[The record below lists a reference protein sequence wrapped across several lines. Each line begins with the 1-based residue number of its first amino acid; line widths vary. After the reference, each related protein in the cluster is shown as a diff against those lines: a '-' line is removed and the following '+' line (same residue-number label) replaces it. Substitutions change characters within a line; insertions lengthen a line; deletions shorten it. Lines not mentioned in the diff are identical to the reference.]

1 MKKSFFLALSLL
13 AAATATAKPHREAF
27 VDSLMASMTIEE
39 RVGQLNLA
47 SSWGFRSALSV
58 GSEAESR
65 AQIASGQMGALYGFK
80 NVEEMRRLQQIAV
93 SSGKHGIPFLFGMDV
108 IHGVETTFPIPL
120 ALSCSWNPKLIE
132 ESARVAG
139 GEATAL
145 GIDWVFSP
153 MVDICRDARWGRIAE
168 GAGEDPYLGAQMARA
183 YIRGYRAAGLNACV
197 KHFALYGAAEAG
209 RDYNTVSM
217 SRQEALNGF
226 MAPYKA
232 AVEAGAGSVMTSFN
246 DFEEIPATCNPW
258 LVDTLLRKQWGFG
271 GFVVTDANA
280 IKETIAHGMGDLQQ
294 CSARALQAGVD
305 MDMNSNGFVG
315 TLLASLGE
323 GKVSEREI
331 NRACR
336 RVLLAKYDAG
346 LFADPYRRLGG
357 SGRVFTAETRA
368 FARRAARQSQVL
380 LKNNG
385 VLPLRKDAKILLVG
399 PMADRAD
406 DMLGCWNITSHKAEA
421 VTLRQGMQNAAP
433 HNIIYREGSW
443 LVADSLLEKTL
454 RTSLLGFLDPNYK
467 PEAVH
472 QRPLQAMIDEA
483 VAAAADADVI
493 VAAVGESN
501 SMNGEGASRADIT
514 IPGPQRQLL
523 RALKATGKP
532 VVLALFTGRPLAL
545 DWEDANLDAILCLWA
560 LGDQGGA
567 AAADVLYGDANPQ
580 GRLTTSW
587 PQAVGQCPL
596 YYNHKSTGRPWPD
609 DAPYQKFTSCY
620 IDVPNGPL
628 YPFGYGLSYTEFKYG
643 DIADSDTTLAAD
655 SPLTLTLP
663 VTNTGKRGGVAT
675 VQLYIHAV
683 TSSSTRPV
691 KELKAFK
698 QVAIAAGE
706 TAKVS
711 FTLTQDDLRHYNHDL
726 RLVCEPGMYEI
737 HIGSNSRD
745 TQKIAIHA
753 L

>member
-1 MKKSFFLALSLL
+1 MTKTFILALSLL
-13 AAATATAKPHREAF
+13 AAATASAKPHREAF
-27 VDSLMASMTIEE
+27 VDSLMATMTIEE
-39 RVGQLNLA
+39 RIGQLNLA
-47 SSWGFRSALSV
+47 SSWGFRSALSTS
-58 GSEAESR
+58 SEAESR

-80 NVEEMRRLQQIAV
+80 NVEEMRRLQETAV
-93 SSGKHGIPFLFGMDV
+93 KNSRHGIPFLFGMDV
-108 IHGVETTFPIPL
+108 IHGVETMFPIPL
-120 ALSCSWNPKLIE
+120 ALSCSWDPKLVE

-183 YIRGYRAAGLNACV
+183 YIEGYKSQGLNACV
-197 KHFALYGAAEAG
+197 KHFALYGGVEAG
-209 RDYNTVSM
+209 RDYNTVSL
-217 SRQEALNGF
+217 SRQEAMNGF

-258 LVDTLLRKQWGFG
+258 LIDTLLRKQWGFE

-280 IKETIAHGMGDLQQ
+280 IKETIAHGMGDLQR

-315 TLLASLGE
+315 TLLASLRE
-323 GKVSEREI
+323 GKVGEREI
-331 NRACR
+331 DQACR
-336 RVLLAKYDAG
+336 RILLAKYDAG
-346 LFADPYRRLGG
+346 LFADPYRRLDGG
-357 SGRVFTAETRA
+357 GKVFTAAARA

-406 DMLGCWNITSHKAEA
+406 DMLGCWNITSHKGEA
-421 VTLRQGMQNAAP
+421 VTLRGGMENAAP
-433 HNIIYREGSW
+433 HHIIYKEGSW

-454 RTSLLGFLDPNYK
+454 RTSLLGFLDPGYK

-472 QRPLQAMIDEA
+472 RRPLQTMIDEA
-483 VAAAADADVI
+483 VAAAAAADVI

-532 VVLALFTGRPLAL
+532 VVLALFTGRPLVL

-580 GRLTTSW
+580 GHLTTSW
-587 PQAVGQCPL
+587 PRTVGQCPL

-620 IDVPNGPL
+620 IDTPNGPL
-628 YPFGYGLSYTEFKYG
+628 YPFGYGLSYTDFDYG
-643 DIADSDTTLAAD
+643 DIAASDTTLAANG
-655 SPLTLTLP
+655 SLTFTLP
-663 VTNTGKRGGVAT
+663 VANTGKRDGVAT
-675 VQLYIHAV
+675 VQLYIHALA
-683 TSSSTRPV
+683 SSSTRPV

-698 QVAIAAGE
+698 QVPIAAGE

-711 FTLTQDDLRHYNHDL
+711 FAITQDDLRHYNHDL
-726 RLVCEPGMYEI
+726 QPVCEPGEYEI
-737 HIGSNSRD
+737 FIGSSSRD
-745 TQKIAIHA
+745 TRKITIRA